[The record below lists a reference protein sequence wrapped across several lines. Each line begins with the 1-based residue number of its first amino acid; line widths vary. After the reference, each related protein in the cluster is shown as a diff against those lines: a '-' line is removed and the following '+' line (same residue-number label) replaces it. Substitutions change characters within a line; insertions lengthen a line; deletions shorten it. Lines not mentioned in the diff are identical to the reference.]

1 MVFYVVGD
9 SSSIEMKRK
18 KKGCKKGQR
27 WKKRM
32 NAAALEGIWKLVVA
46 SMPQHWRPNA
56 AALGK
61 KAEIRKVTE
70 SRMPQHWVANAAALI
85 PESEKN
91 KEFDFY

>member
-9 SSSIEMKRK
+9 SSSVGMKRR

-32 NAAALEGIWKLVVA
+32 NAAALEGIWKLAVA

-61 KAEIRKVTE
+61 RQKSGKVTE
-70 SRMPQHWVANAAALI
+70 SRMPQHWGVNAMALV
-85 PESEKN
+85 PEAEKN